1 MRLVVGV
8 YSFSQPGGTETS
20 VLTVAQALQRLG
32 HEVVVAAEELG
43 PMADHAERLAVP
55 IARTPW
61 ELPES
66 CDAVIA
72 NDAVITELLAGRY
85 PGTRLIFLNHSAIFD
100 HQLPS
105 LADGVV
111 SAVVVPSERFGAR
124 VRAMPLAVPVVRLR
138 QPIDTDRFVPG
149 GDLPP
154 RPRRALVL
162 SNYLRAARRDAL
174 VGAWTDQGVE
184 FTFVG
189 AFGESQLDPVAA
201 IQATDIV
208 VGKARAALEGMA
220 CGRAVYVFDEFGGD
234 GWVTPEV
241 YAAFEDDGF
250 SGRSSGMP
258 LDRAR
263 LRADLAAYDPD
274 MGWLN
279 REVAVTH
286 HAARDH
292 ASRLVELLR
301 GGMLREEDCPHP
313 AAELSRHARAAWTAE
328 RRALEAER
336 QRDHWQARALTAER
350 DAPDRAAELIRHARA
365 AETAERRALA
375 AEGQRDH
382 WQARALEAE
391 RDAQEMGTLLTT
403 RRVRFGIGLG
413 RWLDRLRGR

>member
-43 PMADHAERLAVP
+43 PMADHADRLAVP

-66 CDAVIA
+66 CDAVLT
-72 NDAVITELLAGRY
+72 NDSVITELLAVRY
-85 PGTRLIFLNHSAIFD
+85 PGTRLVFVNHSAIFD

-105 LADGVV
+105 LAAGAV
-111 SAVVVPSERFGAR
+111 SAVVVPSERFAAR
-124 VRAMPLAVPVVRLR
+124 VRAMPLAVPILRLR

-149 GDLPP
+149 GDLPR

-162 SNYLRAARRDAL
+162 SNYLRGARRDAL
-174 VGAWTDQGVE
+174 VEAWTQEGVE

-189 AFGESQLDPVAA
+189 AFGESQLDPIAA

-279 REVAVTH
+279 RELAVTH

-301 GGMLREEDCPHP
+301 GGMLREEDRPHP

-328 RRALEAER
+328 RRATNAER
-336 QRDHWQARALTAER
+336 QLAEFLERARDAEQDRDHWQASALQAGRDVQKMRA
-350 DAPDRAAELIRHARA
+350 
-365 AETAERRALA
+365 
-375 AEGQRDH
+375 
-382 WQARALEAE
+382 
-391 RDAQEMGTLLTT
+391 LLTT
-403 RRVRFGIGLG
+403 RRVRFGIRLG
-413 RWLDRLRGR
+413 RRLDRLRGR